1 MDTTINYYVDCCCE
15 VYIPTVCCGTI
26 NLVLTTIHSL
36 HPVVD
41 VSAQSCTITPLN
53 PTTLT
58 ASGGALLSGTTD
70 VRIQCV
76 CPVANDDQRVRWFD
90 INTEF
95 VIQSIHPR
103 YVAGSPY
110 FIPNNPNGATDVTL
124 VIPTFTDSYDGTYN
138 CGIRVYDTSFTSPS
152 AAVTLTIGELM
163 INTVSYLYVAT

>member
-1 MDTTINYYVDCCCE
+1 MRFVFQLFIVVQSAVITS
-15 VYIPTVCCGTI
+15 
-26 NLVLTTIHSL
+26 VLTTIHFL

-58 ASGGALLSGTTD
+58 ATGGALVNGTTD

-76 CPVANDDQRVRWFD
+76 CTVTDNDQRVRWYD
-90 INTEF
+90 SNTQF
-95 VIQSIHPR
+95 LTQFGRVDH
-103 YVAGSPY
+103 VAGTPY
-110 FIPNNPNGATDVTL
+110 YIPNNPNSNTNVTL

-138 CGIRVYDTSFTSPS
+138 CGIRVTDTQFTSPS

>member
-1 MDTTINYYVDCCCE
+1 M
-15 VYIPTVCCGTI
+15 
-26 NLVLTTIHSL
+26 
-36 HPVVD
+36 VD

-58 ASGGALLSGTTD
+58 ATGGALPNGTTD

-76 CPVANDDQRVRWFD
+76 CPVTGSQRVRWFD
-90 INTEF
+90 INTNF
-95 VIQSIHPR
+95 IIGQSNAN

-110 FIPNNPNGATDVTL
+110 YIRNNPNGADNDVTL

-138 CGIRVYDTSFTSPS
+138 CGIRVNNTYFTSPS

>member
-1 MDTTINYYVDCCCE
+1 MILIVAS
-15 VYIPTVCCGTI
+15 V
-26 NLVLTTIHSL
+26 TTIHFL

-58 ASGGALLSGTTD
+58 ATGGAVVSWTKD

-76 CPVANDDQRVRWFD
+76 CTVTGDQRVRWFD

-95 VIQSIHPR
+95 LVQSNHR
-103 YVAGSPY
+103 NYVTGSPY
-110 FIPNNPNGATDVTL
+110 YTPNPTNPNTDVTL
-124 VIPTFTDSYDGTYN
+124 VIPTFTDSYNGTYN
-138 CGIRVYDTSFTSPS
+138 CGIRVSNTEFKSPS

>member
-1 MDTTINYYVDCCCE
+1 M
-15 VYIPTVCCGTI
+15 
-26 NLVLTTIHSL
+26 
-36 HPVVD
+36 VD

-58 ASGGALLSGTTD
+58 ATGGAIVSGTTD

-76 CPVANDDQRVRWFD
+76 CTVTGDDQRVRWYD
-90 INTEF
+90 INGNFLNQNT
-95 VIQSIHPR
+95 HMD

-110 FIPNNPNGATDVTL
+110 YIPNSPNGAIDVTL

-138 CGIRVYDTSFTSPS
+138 CGIFVNNTEFTSPS

>member
-1 MDTTINYYVDCCCE
+1 MVQS
-15 VYIPTVCCGTI
+15 TVITS
-26 NLVLTTIHSL
+26 VLTTIHFL

-53 PTTLT
+53 PTTLPAT
-58 ASGGALLSGTTD
+58 GGALVNGTTD

-76 CPVANDDQRVRWFD
+76 CPVTNDDQRVRWYD
-90 INTEF
+90 SNTNF
-95 VIQSIHPR
+95 LNRNTHGS
-103 YVAGSPY
+103 YVPGTPY
-110 FIPNNPNGATDVTL
+110 YTPSTTNPNKDVTL

-138 CGIRVYDTSFTSPS
+138 CGIRVSDTEFTSPS